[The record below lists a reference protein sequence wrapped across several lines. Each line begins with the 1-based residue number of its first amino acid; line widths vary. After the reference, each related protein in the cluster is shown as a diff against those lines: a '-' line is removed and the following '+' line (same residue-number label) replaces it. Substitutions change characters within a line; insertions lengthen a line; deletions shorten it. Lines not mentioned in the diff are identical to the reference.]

1 MNHHLED
8 RFGKALLIIIF
19 SYFAAGSMKY
29 LAAIWLN
36 YSQVPYG
43 SLVFISQLCSLIF
56 LALIVYFTL
65 TRLPARNAQT
75 GVMPRL
81 IAVAGTFGMML
92 VPLTQH
98 VEIGPTLRIV
108 STGMIVVG
116 TILSILCLARL
127 GRSFSVAPTARALVV
142 TGPYR
147 LVRHPLYAAE
157 ALTVVGVAISNG
169 SLGAYSVAIACL
181 LFQVARARLE
191 EQVLTATFPEYRDYA
206 ARVPMLVPGLKMR
219 LPAAQKA
226 QPGLGEPV

>member
-1 MNHHLED
+1 MNYHLED

-19 SYFAAGSMKY
+19 SYFAAGSTNQMT
-29 LAAIWLN
+29 AIWLS
-36 YSQVPYG
+36 YSQIPYG
-43 SLVFISQLCSLIF
+43 GLMLVSQFCSLIF

-65 TRLPARNAQT
+65 TRLPVRNAQT

-98 VEIGPTLRIV
+98 VEIGPVLRIV
-108 STGMIVVG
+108 STGLIVVG

-157 ALTVVGVAISNG
+157 ALTIVGVAMSNG
-169 SLGAYSVAIACL
+169 SIGAYSVAFACL
-181 LFQVARARLE
+181 LLQVARARLE
-191 EQVLTATFPEYRDYA
+191 ENVLTTAFPEYRDYA

-226 QPGLGEPV
+226 EAGLVEPV